1 MGSAGLV
8 SSSQAAT
15 KRGQRIATGIMIT
28 VQLAFAGWHV
38 LGKVALNTG
47 VSPLF
52 FALIREAGASLVL
65 LLLAAICDG
74 KPKMPNKQEAWV
86 FLTLGVLIFINI
98 IGFLLALNL
107 VTPITAAIYQPLIPV
122 WTAFWAVLF
131 KVEPANPYM
140 LTGIA
145 ISVSG
150 AVVAAMSESHDSHDE
165 GLEGMP
171 SSVVLQSEEKVM
183 MKEIIDMDNL
193 DEEEQSL
200 MQQLAENSLLGH
212 GILLVQTLAL
222 GTLFLVQKRIVND
235 FPPLTST
242 AWYYSIGSFL
252 TVVMCIGYF
261 QSMEAIIRE
270 FSYLTNIHVLV
281 AFIYAVVVGTAFTY
295 GGSTWANQRLDASVV
310 SLYTVLQSPF
320 TLMLSILFLGTKPEV
335 QDIICMILILF
346 GMVLVVTSKAKEEED
361 LNKSKSSLS
370 DRSSASSSLP
380 QSTKYHRLEEDLE
393 KNS

>member
-1 MGSAGLV
+1 
-8 SSSQAAT
+8 
-15 KRGQRIATGIMIT
+15 
-28 VQLAFAGWHV
+28 
-38 LGKVALNTG
+38 
-47 VSPLF
+47 
-52 FALIREAGASLVL
+52 
-65 LLLAAICDG
+65 
-74 KPKMPNKQEAWV
+74 
-86 FLTLGVLIFINI
+86 
-98 IGFLLALNL
+98 
-107 VTPITAAIYQPLIPV
+107 
-122 WTAFWAVLF
+122 
-131 KVEPANPYM
+131 
-140 LTGIA
+140 
-145 ISVSG
+145 
-150 AVVAAMSESHDSHDE
+150 
-165 GLEGMP
+165 
-171 SSVVLQSEEKVM
+171 
-183 MKEIIDMDNL
+183 MDNL

-222 GTLFLVQKRIVND
+222 GTLFLVRKRIVND

-335 QDIICMILILF
+335 QDIICTILILF
-346 GMVLVVTSKAKEEED
+346 GMVLV
-361 LNKSKSSLS
+361 
-370 DRSSASSSLP
+370 
-380 QSTKYHRLEEDLE
+380 
-393 KNS
+393 

>member
-1 MGSAGLV
+1 
-8 SSSQAAT
+8 
-15 KRGQRIATGIMIT
+15 MIT

-74 KPKMPNKQEAWV
+74 KPKMPNKEQAWV

-107 VTPITAAIYQPLIPV
+107 VAPITAAIYQPLIPV

-150 AVVAAMSESHDSHDE
+150 AVVAAMSESHDNHDE

-171 SSVVLQSEEKVM
+171 SSVVLKSEEKDM
-183 MKEIIDMDNL
+183 MKEIIDMDGM
-193 DEEEQSL
+193 DQEELSL

-252 TVVMCIGYF
+252 TVVMCVGYF
-261 QSMEAIIRE
+261 QSLDAIIRE

-320 TLMLSILFLGTKPEV
+320 TLMLSILFLGSQPEV
-335 QDIICMILILF
+335 QDLVCMGLILF
-346 GMVLVVTSKAKEEED
+346 GMVLVVTSKTKEEEEM
-361 LNKSKSSLS
+361 NKPSA
-370 DRSSASSSLP
+370 DRSSSSLP
-380 QSTKYHRLEEDLE
+380 PSTEYHRLEEDLE
-393 KNS
+393 KNN